1 MRKVTDLVKK
11 YPRRTILIVVA
22 IFFIPL
28 IIVHLL
34 FKWNTSIE
42 FLGAEWDAGD
52 LLAYIAGFETLVGT
66 LILGLITVKQAERAD
81 AVNERLS
88 RENNSLQK
96 IAIQKLIPVL
106 KVVSV
111 EVSDSNI
118 VDHSYIRFDNLIT
131 VEEHFTVDSFI
142 NRIETYIKPIGN
154 TEAYKKSVQLVLENI
169 SESVIRKISIDKIV
183 FPGFK
188 LCGHE
193 ISAITCAGET
203 KYKSI
208 GSLLMPGE
216 RLHIMVNI
224 YYTANQIEQDLKQT
238 QQYQELKAAYEAL
251 KADGKAYAC
260 FKELQDLQGQL
271 QQKQMQGNITEEDFK
286 ELQEAG
292 AKAKDFETLQTL
304 MLKEQALSML
314 MDEVSKIIFQPVQE
328 LYQD

>member
-142 NRIETYIKPIGN
+142 NSIETYIKPIGN

-188 LCGHE
+188 LCGQE

-224 YYTANQIEQDLKQT
+224 YYDHPLCKSFWEFNSKNSVGEFNMCIFATNTSMMDIEF
-238 QQYQELKAAYEAL
+238 QEKILISK
-251 KADGKAYAC
+251 GS
-260 FKELQDLQGQL
+260 G
-271 QQKQMQGNITEEDFK
+271 
-286 ELQEAG
+286 
-292 AKAKDFETLQTL
+292 
-304 MLKEQALSML
+304 LKENIMYSENKEDSINA
-314 MDEVSKIIFQPVQE
+314 
-328 LYQD
+328 

>member
-81 AVNERLS
+81 AVNERLR

-118 VDHSYIRFDNLIT
+118 IEHSYIRFDNLIT
-131 VEEHFTVDSFI
+131 V
-142 NRIETYIKPIGN
+142 
-154 TEAYKKSVQLVLENI
+154 
-169 SESVIRKISIDKIV
+169 
-183 FPGFK
+183 
-188 LCGHE
+188 
-193 ISAITCAGET
+193 
-203 KYKSI
+203 
-208 GSLLMPGE
+208 
-216 RLHIMVNI
+216 
-224 YYTANQIEQDLKQT
+224 
-238 QQYQELKAAYEAL
+238 
-251 KADGKAYAC
+251 
-260 FKELQDLQGQL
+260 
-271 QQKQMQGNITEEDFK
+271 
-286 ELQEAG
+286 
-292 AKAKDFETLQTL
+292 
-304 MLKEQALSML
+304 
-314 MDEVSKIIFQPVQE
+314 
-328 LYQD
+328 

>member
-142 NRIETYIKPIGN
+142 NSIETYIKPIGN

-224 YYTANQIEQDLKQT
+224 YYNGFCPCQNPRRYRAVFPPLCLLRRLN
-238 QQYQELKAAYEAL
+238 
-251 KADGKAYAC
+251 
-260 FKELQDLQGQL
+260 
-271 QQKQMQGNITEEDFK
+271 
-286 ELQEAG
+286 
-292 AKAKDFETLQTL
+292 
-304 MLKEQALSML
+304 
-314 MDEVSKIIFQPVQE
+314 
-328 LYQD
+328 